1 MADAYNQLNLL
12 SDLLDAA
19 KKAGA
24 EAADAVVYNAASLSV
39 SCRMGELEKL
49 ERAESND
56 LGLRVLI
63 GKQQAMVSSTDFD
76 PSTLNEVVERCV
88 AMAKAAPEDP
98 YCGLADPDQIVTNPP
113 VIDICDDTEPTNE
126 AMVEA
131 AKTAEDAAR
140 AVAGVTNTEGAETG
154 WSQADIAIAA
164 TNGFARSYST
174 SSHSLAASVLAGE
187 GTAMERD
194 YDYTSAVYYSDLE
207 DPAEI
212 GRNAGERAVK
222 RLNAQKVKTQQVP
235 VIYDPRVSGGLVRH
249 YAGGING
256 SSITRGTSFLKD
268 SMGEK
273 IFSDGINIIDDPHR
287 PRGFRSK
294 PFDAEGLA
302 NKRSAIADNGVLTTW
317 VLDLSAA
324 RQLGLESTGHAS
336 RGTSSP
342 PSPSL
347 TNLYME
353 AGSQTPAELMADIEN
368 GFYITELIGMGINMI
383 TGDYSRGATGFWIEN
398 GEITYPV
405 SEMTIAGN
413 LKDMF
418 ANLVPANDLKFRYGT
433 DAPTI
438 RVDGLTVAGV

>member
-174 SSHSLAASVLAGE
+174 SSHSLAASVVAGE

-194 YDYTSAVYYSDLE
+194 YDYTSAVYYS
-207 DPAEI
+207 
-212 GRNAGERAVK
+212 
-222 RLNAQKVKTQQVP
+222 
-235 VIYDPRVSGGLVRH
+235 
-249 YAGGING
+249 
-256 SSITRGTSFLKD
+256 
-268 SMGEK
+268 
-273 IFSDGINIIDDPHR
+273 
-287 PRGFRSK
+287 
-294 PFDAEGLA
+294 
-302 NKRSAIADNGVLTTW
+302 
-317 VLDLSAA
+317 
-324 RQLGLESTGHAS
+324 
-336 RGTSSP
+336 
-342 PSPSL
+342 
-347 TNLYME
+347 
-353 AGSQTPAELMADIEN
+353 
-368 GFYITELIGMGINMI
+368 
-383 TGDYSRGATGFWIEN
+383 
-398 GEITYPV
+398 
-405 SEMTIAGN
+405 
-413 LKDMF
+413 
-418 ANLVPANDLKFRYGT
+418 
-433 DAPTI
+433 
-438 RVDGLTVAGV
+438 